1 MFRFPVLVIWVSLMA
16 SSFVISG
23 WIAPFADPISSTGL
37 RFIFGTLIM
46 YPFVAKRIKRYL
58 TIDIVKRY
66 LFISLSLVLFF
77 IGLFQAL
84 YTTTAINTSVIYT
97 GVPLLCVVI
106 SFVFLREQIDKFKT
120 LGFVIGMA
128 GAIWVLLV
136 SRQIAFDQL
145 DWVQG
150 DWIFLLACI
159 SLASHVLLIKHA
171 GIQIPP
177 DCGAFLILMLGSAIL
192 TPFMVLMGDLNS
204 VHWESAVFWKGLL
217 YLTVFTT
224 LLTFSLQQ
232 YIIHTMG
239 PNMLMGFS
247 YFIPSLVALMSGL
260 FSGDIFLYSF
270 PGILLT
276 MIAVYLISADS
287 YSTGSRK
294 TDSHLN
300 ESQPRSLFQVKG
312 TSL

>member
-16 SSFVISG
+16 SSFVVSG
-23 WIAPFADPISSTGL
+23 WIASFADPISSTGL
-37 RFIFGTLIM
+37 RFVFGTLIM
-46 YPFVAKRIKRYL
+46 YPFVAKRIKQYL
-58 TIDIVKRY
+58 TIEIVKRY
-66 LFISLSLVLFF
+66 FLISLSLVLFF

-106 SFVFLREQIDKFKT
+106 SFIFLGEQIDKFKT

-136 SRQIAFDQL
+136 SRQIAVDQL
-145 DWVQG
+145 KWVQG

-171 GIQIPP
+171 GIQLPP
-177 DCGAFLILMLGSAIL
+177 DCGAFLILLLGSAIL
-192 TPFMVLMGDLNS
+192 IPFMLLMGDLNS

-232 YIIHTMG
+232 YIIHSMG
-239 PNMLMGFS
+239 PNTLMGFS

-260 FSGDIFLYSF
+260 FSNDIFWYSL

-276 MIAVYLISADS
+276 MIAVYLIS
-287 YSTGSRK
+287 TGS
-294 TDSHLN
+294 HLTK
-300 ESQPRSLFQVKG
+300 SQPRSMFQVKG

>member
-1 MFRFPVLVIWVSLMA
+1 MFRFPMLVIWVSLMA
-16 SSFVISG
+16 SSFVVSG
-23 WIAPFADPISSTGL
+23 WIAPFADPVSSTGL
-37 RFIFGTLIM
+37 RFVLGTLIM
-46 YPFVAKRIKRYL
+46 YPFVAKRIKQYL
-58 TIDIVKRY
+58 TLAIVKRY
-66 LFISLSLVLFF
+66 LLISLSLVLFF

-106 SFVFLREQIDKFKT
+106 SFVFLGEQIDKFKT

-136 SRQIAFDQL
+136 SRQVAFDQL
-145 DWVQG
+145 NWVQG

-159 SLASHVLLIKHA
+159 SLAGHVLLIKHA
-171 GIQIPP
+171 GIRIPP
-177 DCGAFLILMLGSAIL
+177 DCGAFLILLLGSAIL
-192 TPFMVLMGDLNS
+192 IPFMVLMGDLNS

-239 PNMLMGFS
+239 PNTLMGFS

-260 FSGDIFLYSF
+260 FSGDIFWYSL

-276 MIAVYLISADS
+276 MIAVYLISIEQ
-287 YSTGSRK
+287 K
-294 TDSHLN
+294 
-300 ESQPRSLFQVKG
+300 PRSLFQVKG